1 MSKNYSQDFYD
12 ELFKEEKTSDMKPAG
27 KAIIIVILVL
37 ICLSIL
43 FVNGRKINLKFS
55 LQNTYNENLKI
66 KEFDFKPESKK
77 FMENHKYYGK
87 KIDKKYLCYFSGV
100 NKDGETFSG
109 YADLFGN
116 PVYDNYS
123 SIYYRDDVEKLFAD
137 TVDFENNYPDLKYS
151 VFNLYSSGKY
161 TVTKKTKTFEDY
173 LYPVSSMQDSLF
185 GGGYSEIMV
194 VLNTKDYDTI
204 TSVKKKLRSADFPIK
219 IEFNGADSIP
229 EDMTLDEFFD
239 LDVFEMGVYLPFG
252 DRYDV
257 SMLDADLDEYSK
269 LLQSKYSEENTD
281 VASVKI
287 YDGKELKNV
296 FVIYGDGTL
305 DKYSESDNF
314 VNPEKT
320 SLSNDDYL
328 NLYRFFGSRYSDIYT
343 TVYDDSKEN
352 DQTVDVYLH
361 TGQWI
366 YGLIELDHL
375 DADFKLDFEREDV
388 NYSGKESVARKLYSV
403 KTDNE
408 EIKPLMDILNSY
420 FQ

>member
-12 ELFKEEKTSDMKPAG
+12 ELFKEENNDMKPAG

-55 LQNTYNENLKI
+55 LQNTYHEILNI
-66 KEFDFKPESKK
+66 KEFDFKPESKE

-87 KIDKKYLCYFSGV
+87 KIDKKYLCYFWGV
-100 NKDGETFSG
+100 NKDGESFSG

-116 PVYDNYS
+116 PIYDNYS

-137 TVDFENNYPDLKYS
+137 TVDFENNYPDLKY
-151 VFNLYSSGKY
+151 
-161 TVTKKTKTFEDY
+161 
-173 LYPVSSMQDSLF
+173 PVSSMQDSLF

-194 VLNTKDYDTI
+194 VVNTKDYDTI

-229 EDMTLDEFFD
+229 DDMTLEDLFD
-239 LDVFEMGVYLPFG
+239 LDVFEMGVYFPFG

-257 SMLDADLDEYSK
+257 SMLDADLD
-269 LLQSKYSEENTD
+269 KYSELIKSKYIEENED

-287 YDGKELKNV
+287 YDGKELKNI

-305 DKYSESDNF
+305 EKYSESDNF
-314 VNPEKT
+314 VDPEKT

-366 YGLIELDHL
+366 YGLIEFDHL

-403 KTDNE
+403 KTNNE
-408 EIKPLMDILNSY
+408 EIKPLMDILNKY
-420 FQ
+420 FD

>member
-66 KEFDFKPESKK
+66 KEFDLKPESKK

-151 VFNLYSSGKY
+151 VFNLYLSSKY

-287 YDGKELKNV
+287 YDGKELKSV

-305 DKYSESDNF
+305 EKYSESDNF
-314 VNPEKT
+314 VDPEKT

-328 NLYRFFGSRYSDIYT
+328 KLYRFFGSRYSDIYT

-352 DQTVDVYLH
+352 NQMVDVYLH

-366 YGLIELDHL
+366 YGLIEFDHL

>member
-12 ELFKEEKTSDMKPAG
+12 ELFKEEETSDMKPAG

-37 ICLSIL
+37 ICLSIF

-55 LQNTYNENLKI
+55 LQNTYHEILKI
-66 KEFDFKPESKK
+66 KEFDFKPESKE

-87 KIDKKYLCYFSGV
+87 KIDKKYLFYFWGV
-100 NKDGETFSG
+100 NKDGESFSG

-116 PVYDNYS
+116 PIYDNYS

-151 VFNLYSSGKY
+151 VFNNYSSRKY

-194 VLNTKDYDTI
+194 VVNTKDYDTI

-229 EDMTLDEFFD
+229 DDMTLEDLFD
-239 LDVFEMGVYLPFG
+239 LDVFEMGVYFPFG

-287 YDGKELKNV
+287 YDGKELKNI

-305 DKYSESDNF
+305 EKYSESDNF
-314 VNPEKT
+314 VDPEKA

-352 DQTVDVYLH
+352 DQAVDVYLH

-366 YGLIELDHL
+366 YGLIEFDHL

-408 EIKPLMDILNSY
+408 EIKPLMDILNKNID
-420 FQ
+420 

>member
-1 MSKNYSQDFYD
+1 
-12 ELFKEEKTSDMKPAG
+12 
-27 KAIIIVILVL
+27 
-37 ICLSIL
+37 
-43 FVNGRKINLKFS
+43 
-55 LQNTYNENLKI
+55 
-66 KEFDFKPESKK
+66 
-77 FMENHKYYGK
+77 
-87 KIDKKYLCYFSGV
+87 
-100 NKDGETFSG
+100 
-109 YADLFGN
+109 
-116 PVYDNYS
+116 
-123 SIYYRDDVEKLFAD
+123 
-137 TVDFENNYPDLKYS
+137 
-151 VFNLYSSGKY
+151 
-161 TVTKKTKTFEDY
+161 
-173 LYPVSSMQDSLF
+173 MQHSLF

-204 TSVKKKLRSADFPIK
+204 TAVKKRLRSADFPIK

-229 EDMTLDEFFD
+229 EDMTLDDLFD

-287 YDGKELKNV
+287 YDGMELKNS
-296 FVIYGDGTL
+296 FVVYGDGTL
-305 DKYSESDNF
+305 EKYSESDNF
-314 VNPEKT
+314 VDPEKT

-366 YGLIELDHL
+366 YGLIEFDHL

-408 EIKPLMDILNSY
+408 EIKPLMDILNKNID
-420 FQ
+420 